1 MDVVVKTIQKYM
13 GLPESVMTDDADLY
27 LDLGA
32 DSLTLNEIV
41 SAIEAE
47 YEIEEVP
54 LEEMKQVKTIGD
66 MKALVKKLA
75 AYCRS

>member
-66 MKALVKKLA
+66 MKAIVKKYTL
-75 AYCRS
+75 SI